1 MAESNLQRS
10 VTTAT
15 ARRLATTTKT
25 APQMGSIT
33 PRLLLKLLPWVQVSG
48 GTFRVNRT
56 KVELRKNDRLPIQFL
71 NGVPSFAAKDLKSIP
86 LFSEF
91 DDEILN
97 RLASSFEA
105 NEVDVD
111 KLFVEEGKDK
121 QRFFI
126 VASGQ
131 AEVISKGQHGEELRI
146 ALLGDGEYFGEADL
160 LDEQESTV
168 SVRAITPTV
177 FLGLKLKELIKFIKE
192 VPDFR
197 DTFAKAV
204 DKQLRLKASVNDN
217 GEKHIDLVSGHEED
231 NIIPETYIDYEENP
245 TEYSLNTLQTVVRV
259 HTRVSDL
266 YNNPYNQLEE
276 QLRLSIESIKERQ
289 EWELINNKKFGLLS
303 ATNPAYRITTRYGS
317 PTPDDLDELL
327 SLVWKEPSFF
337 IAHPRAIAAFERECT
352 WRGVPPVTTDLFGT
366 RVILWRG
373 VPPVTTD
380 LFGTKVILW
389 RGVPLIPSDKVEV
402 EGQYLTGRGVG
413 TTKIIL
419 VRAGEKNQ
427 GVVGLHQSGIPGEI
441 APSLSAR
448 LMGLDKFGVASYL
461 LTKYFSLAALTD
473 DAIAVLENVEV
484 GYYHDYQHRNKVEK

>member
-1 MAESNLQRS
+1 MADSNFQRS

-15 ARRLATTTKT
+15 ARKLATTTKT

-56 KVELRKNDRLPIQFL
+56 KVELRKSERLPIQYI
-71 NGVPSFAAKDLKSIP
+71 NGIPSFTAQSLKTIP

-91 DDEILN
+91 ADDIVA
-97 RLASSFEA
+97 RLSRSFEST
-105 NEVDVD
+105 E
-111 KLFVEEGKDK
+111 LEIGQTFVEESRDK
-121 QRFFI
+121 QKFFI

-131 AEVISKGQHGEELRI
+131 VEVLSKGVHGEELRI
-146 ALLGDGEYFGEADL
+146 ALLGDGEYFGESDL
-160 LDEQESTV
+160 LDDAESTV
-168 SVRAITPTV
+168 SVKAVTPAII
-177 FLGLKLKELIKFIKE
+177 LGLKLQKLEEFITE

-197 DTFAKAV
+197 ETFNKAV
-204 DKQLRLKASVNDN
+204 EKQLRLKATLNES
-217 GEKHIDLVSGHEED
+217 GEKHIELLSGHDE
-231 NIIPETYIDYEENP
+231 NNTIPETYIDYEENP

-266 YNNPYNQLEE
+266 YNNPYSQLEE

-289 EWELINNKKFGLLS
+289 EWELVNNKKFGLLAS
-303 ATNPAYRITTRYGS
+303 VNPAFRINTRYGS

-327 SLVWKEPSFF
+327 SLVWKEPAFF

-366 RVILWRG
+366 KVLLWRG
-373 VPPVTTD
+373 VP
-380 LFGTKVILW
+380 I
-389 RGVPLIPSDKVEV
+389 IPSDKVEV

-419 VRAGEKNQ
+419 VRVGEKNQ

-448 LMGLDKFGVASYL
+448 LMGLDKYGVASYL
-461 LTKYFSLAALTD
+461 LTKYFSLASLTD

-484 GYYHDYQHRNKVEK
+484 GYYHDYQPREKK

>member
-56 KVELRKNDRLPIQFL
+56 KVELRKSERLPIQYL
-71 NGVPSFAAKDLKSIP
+71 NGVPSFSAKSLKAIP

-91 DDEILN
+91 EDEIVN
-97 RLASSFEA
+97 RLARSFETK
-105 NEVDVD
+105 ELEIGQ
-111 KLFVEEGKDK
+111 LFVEEGKDK
-121 QRFFI
+121 QKFFI
-126 VASGQ
+126 VANGQ
-131 AEVISKGQHGEELRI
+131 AEVISKGPHGEELRI

-160 LDEQESTV
+160 LDDAESTV
-168 SVRAITPTV
+168 SVRAVTPTV
-177 FLGLKLKELIKFIKE
+177 FLGLKLKELEKFIKE

-197 DTFAKAV
+197 ETFNKAV
-204 DKQLRLKASVNDN
+204 DKQLRLKATVNDH

-231 NIIPETYIDYEENP
+231 NIIPETYIDYEEQP

-289 EWELINNKKFGLLS
+289 EWELINNKNFGLL
-303 ATNPAYRITTRYGS
+303 AAVNPAYRITTRYGS

-327 SLVWKEPSFF
+327 SLVWKEPAFF

-366 RVILWRG
+366 
-373 VPPVTTD
+373 
-380 LFGTKVILW
+380 KVILW
-389 RGVPLIPSDKVEV
+389 RGVPIIPSDKVEV

-419 VRAGEKNQ
+419 VRVGEKSQ
-427 GVVGLHQSGIPGEI
+427 GVIGLHQSGIPGEI

-461 LTKYFSLAALTD
+461 LTKYFSLASLTD

>member
-1 MAESNLQRS
+1 M
-10 VTTAT
+10 
-15 ARRLATTTKT
+15 
-25 APQMGSIT
+25 
-33 PRLLLKLLPWVQVSG
+33 
-48 GTFRVNRT
+48 
-56 KVELRKNDRLPIQFL
+56 
-71 NGVPSFAAKDLKSIP
+71 NGVPSFTAKDLKAIP

-97 RLASSFEA
+97 RLVSSFEA
-105 NEVDVD
+105 KEVEVD

-131 AEVISKGQHGEELRI
+131 AEVISKGPHGENLRI

-197 DTFAKAV
+197 DTFEKAV
-204 DKQLRLKASVNDN
+204 DKQLR
-217 GEKHIDLVSGHEED
+217 
-231 NIIPETYIDYEENP
+231 YIDYEENP

-289 EWELINNKKFGLLS
+289 EWELINNKQFGLL
-303 ATNPAYRITTRYGS
+303 AAANPAYRITTRYGA

-327 SLVWKEPSFF
+327 SLVWKEPAFF
-337 IAHPRAIAAFERECT
+337 VAHPRAIAAFERECT
-352 WRGVPPVTTDLFGT
+352 
-366 RVILWRG
+366 WRG

-419 VRAGEKNQ
+419 VRTGEQNQ
-427 GVVGLHQSGIPGEI
+427 GVIGLHQSGIPGEI

>member
-56 KVELRKNDRLPIQFL
+56 KVELRKSERLPIQYL
-71 NGVPSFAAKDLKSIP
+71 DGVPSFSAKSLKAIP

-91 DDEILN
+91 DDEIVN
-97 RLASSFEA
+97 RLARSFETV
-105 NEVDVD
+105 EVELG

-121 QRFFI
+121 QKFFI
-126 VASGQ
+126 IASGQ
-131 AEVISKGQHGEELRI
+131 AEVISKGPHGEELRI
-146 ALLGDGEYFGEADL
+146 ALLGDGEFFGEADL
-160 LDEQESTV
+160 LDDAESTV
-168 SVRAITPTV
+168 SVRAVTPTV
-177 FLGLKLKELIKFIKE
+177 FLGLKLKELEKFIKE

-197 DTFAKAV
+197 ETFNKAV
-204 DKQLRLKASVNDN
+204 DKQLRLKATVNDH

-289 EWELINNKKFGLLS
+289 EWELINNKQFGLL
-303 ATNPAYRITTRYGS
+303 AAANPAYRISARYGT

-327 SLVWKEPSFF
+327 SLVWKD
-337 IAHPRAIAAFERECT
+337 ECT
-352 WRGVPPVTTDLFGT
+352 
-366 RVILWRG
+366 WRG

-419 VRAGEKNQ
+419 VRTGEQNQ
-427 GVVGLHQSGIPGEI
+427 GVIGLHQSGIPGEI

-484 GYYHDYQHRNKVEK
+484 GYYHDYQHRNLVEK

>member
-1 MAESNLQRS
+1 MADSNLQRS

-15 ARRLATTTKT
+15 ARKLATTTKT

-56 KVELRKNDRLPIQFL
+56 KVELRKNDRLPIQYL

-97 RLASSFEA
+97 RLADSFEA
-105 NEVDVD
+105 KEVGVD
-111 KLFVEEGKDK
+111 ELFVEAGKDK

-131 AEVISKGQHGEELRI
+131 AEVVSKGKHGEDLRI
-146 ALLGDGEYFGEADL
+146 ARLGDGEYFGEADV

-168 SVRAITPTV
+168 SVRAVTTTV
-177 FLGLKLKELIKFIKE
+177 FLGLNLEALIKFVKE

-197 DTFAKAV
+197 EKFSNAV

-231 NIIPETYIDYEENP
+231 NIIPETYIDYEEDP
-245 TEYSLNTLQTVVRV
+245 REYPLNTLQTVVRV

-289 EWELINNKKFGLLS
+289 EWELINNKQFGLLAS
-303 ATNPAYRITTRYGS
+303 ANPANRITARYGA

-327 SLVWKEPSFF
+327 SLVWKEPAFF

-352 WRGVPPVTTDLFGT
+352 
-366 RVILWRG
+366 WRG

-419 VRAGEKNQ
+419 VRVGEQNQ

>member
-56 KVELRKNDRLPIQFL
+56 KVELRKNDRLPIQYV
-71 NGVPSFAAKDLKSIP
+71 NGVPSCTAKNLKAIP
-86 LFSEF
+86 VFSEF

-97 RLASSFEA
+97 RLVSSFEA
-105 NEVDVD
+105 KEVDVD
-111 KLFVEEGKDK
+111 KFFVEEGKDK

-126 VASGQ
+126 IASGQ
-131 AEVISKGQHGEELRI
+131 AEVISKGPHGEDLRI

-168 SVRAITPTV
+168 SVRAITPTT

-197 DTFAKAV
+197 ETFEKAV

-289 EWELINNKKFGLLS
+289 EWELINNKQFGLL
-303 ATNPAYRITTRYGS
+303 AAANPAYRITTRYGS

-327 SLVWKEPSFF
+327 SLVWKEPAFF

-352 WRGVPPVTTDLFGT
+352 
-366 RVILWRG
+366 
-373 VPPVTTD
+373 
-380 LFGTKVILW
+380 W

-419 VRAGEKNQ
+419 VRVGEKNQ
-427 GVVGLHQSGIPGEI
+427 GVIGLHQSGIPGEI

-484 GYYHDYQHRNKVEK
+484 GYYHDYQKMK

>member
-1 MAESNLQRS
+1 MADTNSNLQRS

-15 ARRLATTTKT
+15 ARQLATTTKT

-33 PRLLLKLLPWVQVSG
+33 PRILLKLLPWVQVSG
-48 GTFRVNRT
+48 GTFRVNCT
-56 KVELRKNDRLPIQFL
+56 KVELKKSERLQIDYF
-71 NGVPSFAAKDLKSIP
+71 NGQPSFTAANLKSIP

-91 DDEILN
+91 SDEIVS
-97 RLASSFEA
+97 RLARSFETE
-105 NEVDVD
+105 EV
-111 KLFVEEGKDK
+111 KLGDLFIKEEKDK
-121 QRFFI
+121 QKFFI

-131 AEVISKGQHGEELRI
+131 AEVSSHGSHGEELRI
-146 ALLGDGEYFGEADL
+146 ALLGEGEYFGESDL
-160 LDEQESTV
+160 LNDVKSTV
-168 SVRAITPTV
+168 SVRAVTPSV
-177 FLGLKLKELIKFIKE
+177 FLSIKTSDLEKFVKE

-197 DTFAKAV
+197 STFQKAV
-204 DKQLRLKASVNDN
+204 DKQLRLNATVNDH
-217 GEKHIDLVSGHEED
+217 GEKHIDLVSGAEEN

-245 TEYSLNTLQTVVRV
+245 REYSLNTLQTVVRV

-266 YNNPYNQLEE
+266 YNNPYSQLEE

-289 EWELINNKKFGLLS
+289 EWELINNKKFGLLAS
-303 ATNPAYRITTRYGS
+303 ANPAYRITTRYGA

-327 SLVWKEPSFF
+327 SLVWKEPAFF
-337 IAHPRAIAAFERECT
+337 IANPRAIAAFEREAT
-352 WRGVPPVTTDLFGT
+352 
-366 RVILWRG
+366 WRG

-389 RGVPLIPSDKVEV
+389 RGVPIIPSDKVEV
-402 EGQYLTGRGVG
+402 EGQFLTGRGVG

-419 VRAGEKNQ
+419 VRVGEKNQ

>member
-1 MAESNLQRS
+1 MADSNLQRS

-56 KVELRKNDRLPIQFL
+56 KVELRKNDRLPIQYV
-71 NGVPSFAAKDLKSIP
+71 NGVPSFTAKNLKAIP

-97 RLASSFEA
+97 RLVSS
-105 NEVDVD
+105 
-111 KLFVEEGKDK
+111 
-121 QRFFI
+121 
-126 VASGQ
+126 ASGQ
-131 AEVISKGQHGEELRI
+131 AEVISKGSHGEDLRI

-197 DTFAKAV
+197 ETFNKAV

-289 EWELINNKKFGLLS
+289 EWELINNKKFGLL
-303 ATNPAYRITTRYGS
+303 AAANPAYRITTRYGA

-327 SLVWKEPSFF
+327 SLVWKEPAFF
-337 IAHPRAIAAFERECT
+337 IANPRAIAAFERECT
-352 WRGVPPVTTDLFGT
+352 
-366 RVILWRG
+366 WRG

-419 VRAGEKNQ
+419 VRTGEQNQ
-427 GVVGLHQSGIPGEI
+427 GVIGLHQSGIPGEI

>member
-1 MAESNLQRS
+1 MADSNLQRS

-56 KVELRKNDRLPIQFL
+56 KVITPRLLLKLLPWVQVSGGTFRVNRTKVELRKNDRLPIQYV
-71 NGVPSFAAKDLKSIP
+71 NGVPSFTAKNLKAIP

-97 RLASSFEA
+97 RLVSSFETK
-105 NEVDVD
+105 EVDVD

-131 AEVISKGQHGEELRI
+131 AEVISKGPHGEDLRI

-197 DTFAKAV
+197 ETFNKAV

-245 TEYSLNTLQTVVRV
+245 TEYSLNTLRS
-259 HTRVSDL
+259 TR
-266 YNNPYNQLEE
+266 
-276 QLRLSIESIKERQ
+276 
-289 EWELINNKKFGLLS
+289 
-303 ATNPAYRITTRYGS
+303 
-317 PTPDDLDELL
+317 
-327 SLVWKEPSFF
+327 
-337 IAHPRAIAAFERECT
+337 
-352 WRGVPPVTTDLFGT
+352 
-366 RVILWRG
+366 
-373 VPPVTTD
+373 
-380 LFGTKVILW
+380 
-389 RGVPLIPSDKVEV
+389 
-402 EGQYLTGRGVG
+402 
-413 TTKIIL
+413 
-419 VRAGEKNQ
+419 
-427 GVVGLHQSGIPGEI
+427 
-441 APSLSAR
+441 
-448 LMGLDKFGVASYL
+448 
-461 LTKYFSLAALTD
+461 
-473 DAIAVLENVEV
+473 
-484 GYYHDYQHRNKVEK
+484 

>member
-1 MAESNLQRS
+1 MSDSNFQRS

-15 ARRLATTTKT
+15 ARKLATTTKT

-56 KVELRKNDRLPIQFL
+56 KVELRKSERLPIQYI
-71 NGVPSFAAKDLKSIP
+71 NGIPSFTAQSLKTIP

-91 DDEILN
+91 ADDIVA
-97 RLASSFEA
+97 RLSRSFEST
-105 NEVDVD
+105 E
-111 KLFVEEGKDK
+111 LEIGQTFVEESRDK
-121 QRFFI
+121 QKFFI

-131 AEVISKGQHGEELRI
+131 VEVLSKGVHGEELRI
-146 ALLGDGEYFGEADL
+146 ALLGDGEYFGESDL
-160 LDEQESTV
+160 LDDAESTV
-168 SVRAITPTV
+168 SVKAVTPAII
-177 FLGLKLKELIKFIKE
+177 LGLKLQKLEEFITE

-197 DTFAKAV
+197 ETFNKAV
-204 DKQLRLKASVNDN
+204 EKQLRLKATLNES
-217 GEKHIDLVSGHEED
+217 GEKHIELLSGHDE
-231 NIIPETYIDYEENP
+231 NNTIPETYIDYEENP

-266 YNNPYNQLEE
+266 YNNPYSQLEE

-289 EWELINNKKFGLLS
+289 EWELVNNKKFGLLAS
-303 ATNPAYRITTRYGS
+303 VNPAFRINTRYGS

-327 SLVWKEPSFF
+327 SLVWKEPAIL

-366 RVILWRG
+366 KVLLWRG
-373 VPPVTTD
+373 VP
-380 LFGTKVILW
+380 I
-389 RGVPLIPSDKVEV
+389 IPSDKVEV

-419 VRAGEKNQ
+419 VRVGEKNQ

-448 LMGLDKFGVASYL
+448 LMGLDKYGVASYL
-461 LTKYFSLAALTD
+461 LTKYFSLASLTD

-484 GYYHDYQHRNKVEK
+484 GYYHDYQHREKK